1 MAQGYDFF
9 GNVINYLLNSSTC
22 VKVNEIKFA
31 GMGITV
37 FSTIHLS
44 LQDAIEK

>member
-1 MAQGYDFF
+1 MNIF
-9 GNVINYLLNSSTC
+9 GNVINYSLNRHTYA
-22 VKVNEIKFA
+22 KVNEIKFA
-31 GMGITV
+31 GMLITV